1 MKISHTRVLVDEGDF
16 TSSEAWEESRNQV
29 TASIKSVNWPPG
41 NDEFVIKPESTGN
54 GVSPITDSFEEILEN
69 KNGWSSTG
77 RTHLKTVLHQMGLF
91 DDVIEKLSPYYDD
104 PEDFISSPWFDAV
117 RELNVEGE
125 SELSVVEWETGNI
138 SSSHRSL
145 NRITLGLVTGI
156 ITAGVVIL
164 PTREMYQ
171 YLTDRVGNYPEL
183 EPYFVIWESL
193 SSEVDN
199 GVIEVMAVEHDATSN
214 NVPLTGKLKDGMSDR
229 DVSNVGIDQSD
240 NGQSGLDS
248 Y

>member
-1 MKISHTRVLVDEGDF
+1 MKISHTHVLVDEGDF
-16 TSSEAWEESRNQV
+16 SSADAWEESRKQV
-29 TASIKSVNWPPG
+29 TESIESVNWPPG
-41 NDEFVIKPESTGN
+41 NDEFVIKPKITGN
-54 GVSPITDSFEEILEN
+54 GVNPITDSFEEILDGKE
-69 KNGWSSTG
+69 GWSSTG
-77 RTHLKTVLHQMGLF
+77 RTHLKTVLHEMGLF
-91 DDVIEKLSPYYDD
+91 DEVIEKLSPYYDD

-117 RELNVEGE
+117 QELEVNGE

-156 ITAGVVIL
+156 ITAGIVIL

-193 SSEVDN
+193 SSAIEN
-199 GVIEVMAVEHDATSN
+199 GIIEVIAVEHDATSDD
-214 NVPLTGKLKDGMSDR
+214 VPLTGKLKDGMSDR
-229 DVSNVGIDQSD
+229 NVSNAGLSQSDTDQSELE
-240 NGQSGLDS
+240 NS
-248 Y
+248 